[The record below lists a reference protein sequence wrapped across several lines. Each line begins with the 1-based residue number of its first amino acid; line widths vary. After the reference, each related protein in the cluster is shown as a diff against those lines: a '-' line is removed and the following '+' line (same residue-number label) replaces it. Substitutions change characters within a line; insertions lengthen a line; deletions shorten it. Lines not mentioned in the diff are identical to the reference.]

1 MEKAAF
7 IREMDDLGRIVL
19 PKRIRKVLKINEQ
32 DSIEIFVEDE
42 KVILRKYLEG
52 KACFVTGTVSDHN
65 KILSGGIVLS
75 PEGARILL
83 QDLLSLRLQKEI

>member
-7 IREMDDLGRIVL
+7 IRKMDDLGRIVL

-52 KACFVTGTVSDHN
+52 KACFVTGTAIDLAVEFS
-65 KILSGGIVLS
+65 
-75 PEGARILL
+75 LL
-83 QDLLSLRLQKEI
+83 QGLTQSRLIKFYYYPTPCR

>member
-1 MEKAAF
+1 MS
-7 IREMDDLGRIVL
+7 DD
-19 PKRIRKVLKINEQ
+19 
-32 DSIEIFVEDE
+32 
-42 KVILRKYLEG
+42 
-52 KACFVTGTVSDHN
+52 N